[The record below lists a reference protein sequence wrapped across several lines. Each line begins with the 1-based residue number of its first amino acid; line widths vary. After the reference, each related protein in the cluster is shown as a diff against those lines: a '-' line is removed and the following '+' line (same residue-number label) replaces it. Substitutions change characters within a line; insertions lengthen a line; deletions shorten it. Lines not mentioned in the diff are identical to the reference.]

1 MLRLGLSDKGEIC
14 QRVRPPFRGRL
25 VGGARSFKWNQSL
38 NRGSTKRNTS
48 TCNYQHVLPNAN
60 QYLIY
65 CSYTVIHCQTK
76 SKTSILYFFIFTF
89 ANGLKRIGMCSSD
102 TEQRH
107 WRQKKEVRKLVEHI
121 YKQPL

>member
-48 TCNYQHVLPNAN
+48 TCNDQIVLPNAN
-60 QYLIY
+60 QNLIY

-89 ANGLKRIGMCSSD
+89 ANGLKMLENWD
-102 TEQRH
+102 VFLRH
-107 WRQKKEVRKLVEHI
+107 RAKTLASKERGEETCGAHL
-121 YKQPL
+121 